1 MLNIVLASREQ
12 ENFARFAA
20 GLEQK
25 EQVSLTHVD
34 SGAAAL
40 ATVNGK
46 KIDLVVVGENLTDMT
61 PVEFVM
67 QLVRCQPMINS
78 AMVSGLGHDE
88 FHEATEGLGVLMQ
101 LPPNPSVEDSRELL
115 TKIEALSAFFTG
127 QGIGRSQE

>member
-25 EQVSLTHVD
+25 EQVSLTHID

-61 PVEFVM
+61 PIEFVR

-78 AMVSGLGHDE
+78 AMMSGLGHDE

-101 LPPNPSVEDSRELL
+101 LPLNPSVEDARELL
-115 TKIEALSAFFTG
+115 AKIEALSAFFTG
-127 QGIGRSQE
+127 QGIGRSQR